1 LFVIVFFIETPAQ
14 FKYGIEAGL
23 NISTIKGN
31 YPQKLSNTTGIL
43 IGING
48 SYSFFDFLSIESG
61 LYLSQKGVT
70 RILFSDIQGI
80 ETYNYLEVP
89 LNLKYNLPLK
99 SQEKHLYLPGYT
111 EPGC

>member
-1 LFVIVFFIETPAQ
+1 MKKIIFVLFIISFFIETPAQ

-48 SYSFFDFLSIESG
+48 SYNFFDI
-61 LYLSQKGVT
+61 
-70 RILFSDIQGI
+70 ILIIKRVYF
-80 ETYNYLEVP
+80 P
-89 LNLKYNLPLK
+89 APKYPD
-99 SQEKHLYLPGYT
+99 HLI
-111 EPGC
+111 